1 MPGIRRTVALE
12 PAAEI
17 EYRRLTGE
25 MPDFEEAYEDLMLVL
40 CEKPRRGWPLSG
52 GRWGYSLARPGKPRV
67 RVVYTFNETGIRLR
81 DVQATPAG
89 NLPAAET

>member
-1 MPGIRRTVALE
+1 MSKIRRTVILD

-25 MPDFEEAYEDLMLVL
+25 VPDFEEAYEDLMLVL

-52 GRWGYSLARPGKPRV
+52 GRWGYSLAREGKPRV
-67 RVVYTFNETGIRLR
+67 RVRYTFTETGIRVR

-89 NLPAAET
+89 HLPSAMT